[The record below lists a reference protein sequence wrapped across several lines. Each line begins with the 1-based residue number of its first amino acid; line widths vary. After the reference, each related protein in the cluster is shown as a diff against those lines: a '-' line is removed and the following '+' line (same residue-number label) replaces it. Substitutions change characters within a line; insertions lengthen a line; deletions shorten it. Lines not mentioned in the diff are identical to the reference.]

1 MEHAC
6 DRQGEIIFR
15 VLFSSA
21 PLAVRP
27 CMVRALISC
36 FGSACSDSGWLL
48 YCQCITS
55 TCIILVQHS
64 LEVRPPDPPISMLY
78 QLNGGSWLAVNIL
91 PVNIEIGGKGGA
103 YSKDFLHHGHVL
115 GSLVSQFTGNIK
127 AINRLAG
134 RMPSARRLSLL
145 VSQGPSCT

>member
-1 MEHAC
+1 
-6 DRQGEIIFR
+6 
-15 VLFSSA
+15 V
-21 PLAVRP
+21 PLAVRH

-36 FGSACSDSGWLL
+36 FDSACSDSGWLL

-64 LEVRPPDPPISMLY
+64 LDVRPPDPPISMLY
-78 QLNGGSWLAVNIL
+78 QLTGGSWLAVNIL

-127 AINRLAG
+127 AINRLAVQLLG
-134 RMPSARRLSLL
+134 SSLVASCLSRAFVYMTQSSALL
-145 VSQGPSCT
+145 F